1 MSAKGFIKNIRREG
15 RCITM
20 KAFRTYMDL
29 IFKLISFKFKNP
41 EYAKQI
47 EKALPILV
55 DEEVIAAI
63 DADLNTLEED
73 DKPC

>member
-1 MSAKGFIKNIRREG
+1 
-15 RCITM
+15 M

-29 IFKLISFKFKNP
+29 IFKLISFKNHNP

-55 DEEVIAAI
+55 DEEIIAAI

-73 DKPC
+73 GKKTKEAGCLQGLL

>member
-1 MSAKGFIKNIRREG
+1 
-15 RCITM
+15 M

-29 IFKLISFKFKNP
+29 IFKLISFKFNNP

-63 DADLNTLEED
+63 DADGCLED
-73 DKPC
+73 DKKTKEAGCLQGLL

>member
-1 MSAKGFIKNIRREG
+1 
-15 RCITM
+15 M

-55 DEEVIAAI
+55 DEEII
-63 DADLNTLEED
+63 GDLFIEQGRKGKEETS
-73 DKPC
+73 C

>member
-1 MSAKGFIKNIRREG
+1 
-15 RCITM
+15 M
-20 KAFRTYMDL
+20 KAFRIYMDL
-29 IFKLISFKFKNP
+29 IFKLISFKNHNP

-55 DEEVIAAI
+55 DEEIIAAI

-73 DKPC
+73 DKKTKEAERLKGLL

>member
-1 MSAKGFIKNIRREG
+1 
-15 RCITM
+15 M
-20 KAFRTYMDL
+20 KAFRIYMDL
-29 IFKLISFKFKNP
+29 IFKLISFKNHNP

-63 DADLNTLEED
+63 DADLNTLEEN
-73 DKPC
+73 DKEAGCLQGLL

>member
-1 MSAKGFIKNIRREG
+1 
-15 RCITM
+15 M

-29 IFKLISFKFKNP
+29 IFKLISFKFNNP

-73 DKPC
+73 DKKQKKQDAYKIYYRRWFKKWN

>member
-1 MSAKGFIKNIRREG
+1 
-15 RCITM
+15 M

-55 DEEVIAAI
+55 DEEII
-63 DADLNTLEED
+63 GDLFIEQGRKGKEAS
-73 DKPC
+73 C

>member
-1 MSAKGFIKNIRREG
+1 
-15 RCITM
+15 M

-29 IFKLISFKFKNP
+29 IFELISFKFNNP

-55 DEEVIAAI
+55 DEEIIAAI
-63 DADLNTLEED
+63 DADLNTLEEN
-73 DKPC
+73 DKKQKKQDTYKVYYRRY

>member
-1 MSAKGFIKNIRREG
+1 
-15 RCITM
+15 M

-29 IFKLISFKFKNP
+29 IFKLISFKFNNP

-63 DADLNTLEED
+63 DADLNTLED
-73 DKPC
+73 DKTCQL

>member
-1 MSAKGFIKNIRREG
+1 
-15 RCITM
+15 
-20 KAFRTYMDL
+20 MDL
-29 IFKLISFKFKNP
+29 IFKLISFKFNNP

-63 DADLNTLEED
+63 ETDLNTLEED
-73 DKPC
+73 GKSC

>member
-1 MSAKGFIKNIRREG
+1 
-15 RCITM
+15 M

-29 IFKLISFKFKNP
+29 IFKLISFKFNNP

-55 DEEVIAAI
+55 DEEIIAAI
-63 DADLNTLEED
+63 DADGCLEED
-73 DKPC
+73 DKKTKEAGCLQGLL

>member
-1 MSAKGFIKNIRREG
+1 MSMEGFVKNIRREG
-15 RCITM
+15 RCKLM

-29 IFKLISFKFKNP
+29 IFKLISFKFSNP

-55 DEEVIAAI
+55 DEEIIAAI
-63 DADLNTLEED
+63 DADLNTLED
-73 DKPC
+73 DKSC

>member
-1 MSAKGFIKNIRREG
+1 
-15 RCITM
+15 M

-29 IFKLISFKFKNP
+29 IFKLISFKFNNP

-63 DADLNTLEED
+63 DADGCLEEN
-73 DKPC
+73 DKKQKKQDAYKVYYRR

>member
-1 MSAKGFIKNIRREG
+1 MSMEGFIKNIGREG
-15 RCITM
+15 GALTM

-29 IFKLISFKFKNP
+29 IFKLISFKFNNP

-55 DEEVIAAI
+55 DEEIIAAI
-63 DADLNTLEED
+63 DADLNTLEEN
-73 DKPC
+73 DKSC

>member
-1 MSAKGFIKNIRREG
+1 
-15 RCITM
+15 M

-63 DADLNTLEED
+63 DADGCLED
-73 DKPC
+73 DKSC

>member
-1 MSAKGFIKNIRREG
+1 
-15 RCITM
+15 M
-20 KAFRTYMDL
+20 KVFRTYMDL

-55 DEEVIAAI
+55 DEEIIAAI

-73 DKPC
+73 KSC

>member
-1 MSAKGFIKNIRREG
+1 
-15 RCITM
+15 M

-29 IFKLISFKFKNP
+29 IFKLISFKFNNP

-63 DADLNTLEED
+63 DADLNALEED
-73 DKPC
+73 DKKTKEAGCLQGLL

>member
-1 MSAKGFIKNIRREG
+1 
-15 RCITM
+15 M

-29 IFKLISFKFKNP
+29 IFKLISFKFNNP
-41 EYAKQI
+41 KYAAKI

-73 DKPC
+73 KSC

>member
-1 MSAKGFIKNIRREG
+1 
-15 RCITM
+15 M

-63 DADLNTLEED
+63 DAYGCLEEE
-73 DKPC
+73 DKSC